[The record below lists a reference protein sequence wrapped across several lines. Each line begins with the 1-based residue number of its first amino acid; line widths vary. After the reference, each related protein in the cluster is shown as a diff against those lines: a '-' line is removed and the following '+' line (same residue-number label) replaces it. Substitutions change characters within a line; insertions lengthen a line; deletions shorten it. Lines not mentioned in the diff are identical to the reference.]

1 MPIPVTAGRALAAKI
16 IETLYTYVIEKHRE
30 VEYSAAKRKKLRQ
43 KISQQVEASRKEWDK
58 LQSLTP
64 GEIQKAVDKAKSQVD
79 ELRNKQD
86 LMSIDSIFAKFSV
99 NNRKETAM
107 ARNSRSR
114 TSRNKATSPGAQTRS
129 FTPQDP
135 NVITQSSSKVAPA
148 QAQVMKSPSLSD
160 MLVPEIAYESQFNY
174 PLFLQQVSLDFGL
187 DPTSRLGRVAWEDV
201 YYELTARY
209 ALSRV
214 NNPPTNTTFINIINY
229 QVALLYF
236 VTYLD
241 NVVNFKSEIPF
252 KEMFHYR
259 SAIMQDADY
268 VSWRANEAPK
278 ILEQLCLPP
287 RIVGMIQMIAR
298 FTNLGNHVYSMLRP
312 AGTEIDATDYISTAQ
327 TLEQN
332 VLTNL
337 KDIRVMSALFPE
349 WRGSVDFSDL
359 GDQKFL
365 WINSQVDGTTQVY
378 PRTNLAGD
386 TLRIYVPSG
395 ASQIV
400 LPTLSYWDSAA
411 TVWKYGYIQAT
422 ASDDNPIEYIDGT
435 PAKQLVNDGFEAR
448 YCRRPLAYGA
458 YTYEYD
464 IEQSIVAATDT
475 LDRKRVL
482 VARWLWGI
490 FDSSMS

>member
-16 IETLYTYVIEKHRE
+16 IETLYTYVVEKHRDA
-30 VEYSAAKRKKLRQ
+30 EYSAAMRKKLRQ
-43 KISQQVEASRKEWDK
+43 KISQQVEASRREWDK
-58 LQSLTP
+58 LGELTP
-64 GEIQKAVDKAKSQVD
+64 NDIQNAVNKAKAEVD

-86 LMSIDSIFAKFSV
+86 LPSIDSIFAKYSV
-99 NNRKETAM
+99 NNRKDITM
-107 ARNSRSR
+107 ARKSRNSRNSKT
-114 TSRNKATSPGAQTRS
+114 TSLGTTRGY
-129 FTPQDP
+129 TPQDP
-135 NVITQSSSKVAPA
+135 NVITQPAGQVVPA
-148 QAQVMKSPSLSD
+148 QAQAMKSPSLSD

-174 PLFLQQVSLDFGL
+174 PLFLQKVSLDFGL

-229 QVALLYF
+229 QVALLFY

-241 NVVNFKSEIPF
+241 NVVNFSSEIPF

-298 FTNLGNHVYSMLRP
+298 FTNLGNHVYAMLRP

-349 WRGSVDFSDL
+349 WRGSVEFSDL

-400 LPTLSYWDSAA
+400 LPTMTYWDSAA

-464 IEQSIVAATDT
+464 IEQSITTATDT

-490 FDSSMS
+490 FDSSMK